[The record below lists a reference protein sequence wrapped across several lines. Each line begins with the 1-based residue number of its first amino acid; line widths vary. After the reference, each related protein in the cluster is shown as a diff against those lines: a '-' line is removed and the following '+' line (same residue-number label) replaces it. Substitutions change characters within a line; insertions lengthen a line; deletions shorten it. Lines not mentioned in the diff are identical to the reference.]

1 MHLRYLTI
9 AGGATFAMFLAT
21 AFGAPGDPP
30 GAKAVELPLTRVVLF
45 NAGVGYF
52 QRDGAIDGNAR
63 IEMRFPEQDVNDL
76 LKSLILEDKT
86 GGKLKA
92 VTYDGKHPIDVTLK
106 TFAVDLTENPGIAQ
120 LLVQVRGEKV
130 EVTDKQ
136 GTITVGLIVGV
147 EKPTPVVV
155 NVPTSA
161 DVGEQL
167 KPVIIQPVPTGDGEL
182 LNLLAV
188 DGLQSVPLSKLRKI
202 KLLKPELEA
211 EFRKALEVLAS
222 ARGASKKTVVVA
234 FDGKGRRNVKLA
246 YVTEAPMWKATY
258 RLTLGDKDK
267 AQAALQGWATVE
279 NTTDE
284 DWTNVK
290 VGLVAGRPM
299 AFEMNLYDPLF
310 VPRPMVEPE
319 LFASLRPPVYQG
331 AIDEMQRN
339 PRGGSFGGG
348 FGGGGFGGAANLG
361 AGGGVTGVGG
371 GQLGQFGNLGA
382 QYGMQGGNYYRP
394 STREQLGPRLSY
406 QDLAARVNEGGGK
419 PNAEAT
425 ASAGPKV
432 LSAAAAMSLGD
443 HFEYVIEDPVTL
455 PRLKSALLPIV
466 TDSLDC
472 KRVSIFNESDE
483 IKHPLLGLRLT
494 NKTKRNLAQGP
505 MTVYDNDTF
514 AGDARVPDTAPGE
527 TRLVSYAIDLNTE
540 VVPRVTRANP
550 VIELAKI
557 VGGLLTVNEKVRI
570 TTRYLIRNRGPSERT
585 VIVEHAIRAGWK
597 LFAPEKPMETSRDM
611 YRFEV
616 LAKSSET
623 VTIEVIED
631 SPTSTNTNLTS
642 ISEDALRFYVAAAE
656 TGPAIKQALAKVLQ
670 MRTSMAT
677 AKKSLA
683 EEIAA
688 LKAIGDDQTRI
699 RANLE
704 RVPKDSEAYK
714 RYLKKFDD
722 QETEIE
728 KRQAKQKELE
738 TQIIAEES
746 AYKSYLEKLKVE

>member
-1 MHLRYLTI
+1 MHLRYLMI
-9 AGGATFAMFLAT
+9 AATAIFAMFLAT
-21 AFGAPGDPP
+21 AFAAPGDPP

-76 LKSLILEDKT
+76 LKSLILEDKN

-106 TFAVDLTENPGIAQ
+106 SFAVDLTENPGIAQ

-147 EKPTPVVV
+147 EKPTPHDGT
-155 NVPTSA
+155 PAATSE
-161 DVGEQL
+161 GEQL
-167 KPVIIQPVPTGDGEL
+167 NI
-182 LNLLAV
+182 LAP
-188 DGLQSVPLSKLRKI
+188 DGLQSVSLSKLRKI

-234 FDGKGRRNVKLA
+234 FDGNGRRNVKVA

-331 AIDEMQRN
+331 AINNTAN
-339 PRGGSFGGG
+339 PQGGVGNLNFAGGQGGFNGGQGGG
-348 FGGGGFGGAANLG
+348 FGGGQGGLGGNGMYFANPNFQGTNLG
-361 AGGGVTGVGG
+361 
-371 GQLGQFGNLGA
+371 GQHGF
-382 QYGMQGGNYYRP
+382 QGGNAGNFNFQGGIYRA
-394 STREQLGPRLSY
+394 STRELLGPRLSN
-406 QDLAARVNEGGGK
+406 QDFAARVNGGVAK
-419 PNAEAT
+419 PDAKAQST
-425 ASAGPKV
+425 GSKV

-443 HFEYVIEDPVTL
+443 HFEYAIEEPVTL

-472 KRVSIFNESDE
+472 KRVSIFNERDG

-540 VVPRVTRANP
+540 VVPKVIRANA

-557 VGGLLTVNEKVRI
+557 VGGLLIVNEKTRI
-570 TTRYLIRNRGPSERT
+570 TTRYFIRNRGPSERN

-597 LFAPEKPMETSRDM
+597 LFAPEKPSETSRDM

-616 LAKSSET
+616 VAKSNET
-623 VTIEVIED
+623 VTLEVLED

-642 ISEDALRFYVAAAE
+642 ISEEALRFYVAAAE
-656 TGPAIKQALAKVLQ
+656 TSPAIKQALAKVLE
-670 MRTSMAT
+670 MRSSTAT

-738 TQIIAEES
+738 TQIVAEES
-746 AYKSYLEKLKVE
+746 AYKTYLDKLKVE

>member
-9 AGGATFAMFLAT
+9 AAAATFAMFLAT

-106 TFAVDLTENPGIAQ
+106 SFAVDLTENPGIAQ

-147 EKPTPVVV
+147 EKPTP
-155 NVPTSA
+155 NDGTQA
-161 DVGEQL
+161 ATGEGEQL
-167 KPVIIQPVPTGDGEL
+167 NI
-182 LNLLAV
+182 LAP
-188 DGLQSVPLSKLRKI
+188 DGLQSVSLLKLRKI

-234 FDGKGRRNVKLA
+234 FDGNGRRNVKVA

-258 RLTLGDKDK
+258 RLTLGEKDK

-319 LFASLRPPVYQG
+319 LFASLRPPIYQG
-331 AIDEMQRN
+331 AINNTAN
-339 PRGGSFGGG
+339 PQGGVGNPGGGG
-348 FGGGGFGGAANLG
+348 FGGGGQSGFGGGQGGFGAAQNLG

-371 GQLGQFGNLGA
+371 GQFGNA
-382 QYGMQGGNYYRP
+382 SNFNFQGGNYRP
-394 STREQLGPRLSY
+394 STRELMGPRLSN
-406 QDLAARVNEGGGK
+406 QDFAARVNGVSK
-419 PNAEAT
+419 PGTQAAT
-425 ASAGPKV
+425 APKV

-443 HFEYVIEDPVTL
+443 HFEYAIEDPVTL

-472 KRVSIFNESDE
+472 KRVSIFNERDG

-540 VVPRVTRANP
+540 VVPRVTRAKET
-550 VIELAKI
+550 IELAKI
-557 VGGLLTVNEKVRI
+557 VGGLLTIHEKTRV

-585 VIVEHAIRAGWK
+585 IIVEHAIRSGWK

-616 LAKSSET
+616 VAKSNET
-623 VTIEVIED
+623 ITLEVLED
-631 SPTSTNTNLTS
+631 SPTATNTNLTS
-642 ISEDALRFYVAAAE
+642 ISEEALRFYVAAAE
-656 TGPAIKQALAKVLQ
+656 TGPPIKQALTKVLE
-670 MRTSMAT
+670 MRASTAT

-738 TQIIAEES
+738 VRIIAEEF
-746 AYKSYLEKLKVE
+746 AYKIYLDKLKVE

>member
-1 MHLRYLTI
+1 MHLRYLML
-9 AGGATFAMFLAT
+9 AAAATFAMFLAT
-21 AFGAPGDPP
+21 AFAAPGDPP

-76 LKSLILEDKT
+76 LKSLILEDKA

-106 TFAVDLTENPGIAQ
+106 SFAVDLTENPGIAQ

-147 EKPTPVVV
+147 EKPTPNDGTHPATV
-155 NVPTSA
+155 
-161 DVGEQL
+161 DGEQL
-167 KPVIIQPVPTGDGEL
+167 NI
-182 LNLLAV
+182 LAP
-188 DGLQSVPLSKLRKI
+188 DGLQSVSLSKLRKI

-234 FDGKGRRNVKLA
+234 FDGNGRRNVKVA

-310 VPRPMVEPE
+310 VPRPTVEPE

-331 AIDEMQRN
+331 AINNTAN
-339 PRGGSFGGG
+339 PQGGIGNAAGGQGG
-348 FGGGGFGGAANLG
+348 FGGGGFGGQ
-361 AGGGVTGVGG
+361 GGVIGVGG
-371 GQLGQFGNLGA
+371 SQLGFQGGNAGNFNF
-382 QYGMQGGNYYRP
+382 QGGNYRA
-394 STREQLGPRLSY
+394 STRELLGPRLSN
-406 QDLAARVNEGGGK
+406 QDFAARVNGEAK
-419 PNAEAT
+419 PEAK
-425 ASAGPKV
+425 AAAGPKL

-443 HFEYVIEDPVTL
+443 HFEYAIEDPVTL

-466 TDSLDC
+466 SDSLDC
-472 KRVSIFNESDE
+472 KRVSIFNERDG

-540 VVPRVTRANP
+540 VVPKVTRANA

-557 VGGLLTVNEKVRI
+557 VGGLLIVNEKTRI

-585 VIVEHAIRAGWK
+585 IIVEHAIRGGWK

-616 LAKSSET
+616 VAKSNET
-623 VTIEVIED
+623 VTLEVLED
-631 SPTSTNTNLTS
+631 SPTATNTNLTS
-642 ISEDALRFYVAAAE
+642 ISEEALRFYVAAAG
-656 TGPAIKQALAKVLQ
+656 TGPAIKQALAKVLE
-670 MRTSMAT
+670 MRSSTAT

-738 TQIIAEES
+738 TQILAEES
-746 AYKSYLEKLKVE
+746 AYKTYLDKLKVE